1 MHSTFL
7 RSLLL
12 CGFLGLGSA
21 ANAAFIFNDTFSA
34 NVPSLNSPVPLG
46 WTINNGGSVDII
58 GTCSSIELND
68 WLPGNT
74 CYIDLD
80 GGTGVNG
87 LLTKNLDLA
96 IGHTYTAYFDLA
108 GNQNYPFVDTVKTDF
123 GGVQQEFEIQ
133 PFDDFATYHLSF
145 TPVVAGT
152 YSLSFVNS
160 NIDDYGALVDNVR
173 VLQVPG
179 PLPVVGVA
187 TMLGVSRRLR
197 ARLRLRSQ
205 RR

>member
-1 MHSTFL
+1 MQSTFL

-21 ANAAFIFNDTFSA
+21 ANAALIFNDTFSA
-34 NVPSLNSPVPLG
+34 NVPSLDSPVPLG
-46 WTINNGGSVDII
+46 WAINNGGSVDII
-58 GTCSSIELND
+58 GTCSSVELND

-133 PFDDFATYHLSF
+133 PFDEFLTYQLSF

-152 YSLSFVNS
+152 YSLSFMNS

-197 ARLRLRSQ
+197 ARLHSQ